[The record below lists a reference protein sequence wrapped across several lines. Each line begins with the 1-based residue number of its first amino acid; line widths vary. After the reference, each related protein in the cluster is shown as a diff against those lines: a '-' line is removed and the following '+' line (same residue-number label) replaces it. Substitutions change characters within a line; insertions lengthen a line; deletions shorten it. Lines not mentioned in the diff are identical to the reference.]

1 MLVVGNVRL
10 VAICADAGVGQ
21 CSLSAAL
28 AIHELF
34 SWQRSKDLTY
44 RIAVVGE
51 GLAAADRVTGVEL
64 GTAPILTRRQ
74 RNAVGLN
81 GVLAISIV
89 ASLVGL
95 GTSLVDCAGG
105 LGARRALGA
114 GRALSTDE
122 ASESRGGDEE
132 GGVKHVVTETSI

>member
-1 MLVVGNVRL
+1 LLVIGNVRL

-21 CSLSAAL
+21 CS
-28 AIHELF
+28 
-34 SWQRSKDLTY
+34 

-132 GGVKHVVTETSI
+132 GGVKHVVTETSS